1 MKLYFAE
8 VQSGL
13 KELAVTQYDAH
24 ELAPA
29 DVFDPVIEAYKKDLD
44 LGLIRENLKRTVE
57 QRMAR
62 MQDAADTVH
71 AIRRSRGFSDA
82 ISR

>member
-1 MKLYFAE
+1 M
-8 VQSGL
+8 QSEF
-13 KELAVTQYDAH
+13 KESAATPYDADQ
-24 ELAPA
+24 LAPP

-57 QRMAR
+57 QRIAR
-62 MQDAADTVH
+62 MQDAVNTVH
-71 AIRRSRGFSDA
+71 EIRRTRGFTEA